1 VGRVKPQAGG
11 NLGAQIPILQH
22 KSVIILTPPV
32 VPTLATTNIE
42 IGEKLKEQWRW
53 QTLGED
59 VGKLRSH
66 RDMQNMNFSN
76 GDLVTDKVEINPDM
90 FHAMML
96 DEVGCQ
102 VDVIDIVA
110 IDKCAAGQRG
120 VQLHEMRLSTARYSS
135 SALE

>member
-1 VGRVKPQAGG
+1 
-11 NLGAQIPILQH
+11 
-22 KSVIILTPPV
+22 
-32 VPTLATTNIE
+32 
-42 IGEKLKEQWRW
+42 
-53 QTLGED
+53 
-59 VGKLRSH
+59 
-66 RDMQNMNFSN
+66 MQNMNFSN